1 MNALDDVVI
10 FDFPGDWTRL
20 EIAEGTVFARSEDLG
35 RCGGD
40 FRRVPLTFFSGLI
53 DALERSTVDEIAD
66 ALMQRRVRQGY
77 PERFSTVISTL
88 DARGFAWTDGV
99 VEILSFFVEHPSGVV
114 VEFQV
119 GRWFGET
126 GSGGPP
132 LRPIADELLT
142 HVRWRDVHAAG

>member
-1 MNALDDVVI
+1 
-10 FDFPGDWTRL
+10 
-20 EIAEGTVFARSEDLG
+20 
-35 RCGGD
+35 
-40 FRRVPLTFFSGLI
+40 
-53 DALERSTVDEIAD
+53 
-66 ALMQRRVRQGY
+66 MQRRVRQGY

-99 VEILSFFVEHPSGVV
+99 VGDPQLFAFEHPVPGVV

-132 LRPIADELLT
+132 PPSNRGRTPHARPMARCTRGWLT
-142 HVRWRDVHAAG
+142 RH